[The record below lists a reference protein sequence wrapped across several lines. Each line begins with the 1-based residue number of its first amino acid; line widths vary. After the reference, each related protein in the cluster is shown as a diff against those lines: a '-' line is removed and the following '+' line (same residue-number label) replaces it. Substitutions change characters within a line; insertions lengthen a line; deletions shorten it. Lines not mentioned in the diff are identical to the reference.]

1 MFFVLPFYNVLD
13 GICIDLIVVTW
24 SEYCDTGSGF
34 EPKWDCDIVVFPARS
49 LTINTYKFNAYL
61 YYWWSAMSKSLLSS
75 HHRPFPGL
83 SWFSTNGEWRSL
95 WTSDRVH
102 NIHLKSVLE
111 CLRCSHCNDHL
122 DCHETHYDLCAI
134 ISFDGIIVLD
144 PDLTKKNEQAPAS
157 LLPSQS

>member
-1 MFFVLPFYNVLD
+1 MGWHGMAPTHSLLYWSCSSDLEWVLWHWIKF
-13 GICIDLIVVTW
+13 
-24 SEYCDTGSGF
+24 
-34 EPKWDCDIVVFPARS
+34 WDCDIVVFPARS